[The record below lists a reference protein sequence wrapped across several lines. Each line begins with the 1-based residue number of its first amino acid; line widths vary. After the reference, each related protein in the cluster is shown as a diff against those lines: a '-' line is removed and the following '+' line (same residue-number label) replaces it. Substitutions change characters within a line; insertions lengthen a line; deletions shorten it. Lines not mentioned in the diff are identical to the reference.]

1 MLCNSDD
8 SNKLGSPDPQDPSI
22 EVAPISAEID
32 AKVEQTEPVEEP
44 RVFEFFEAVVFSTAR
59 TAIPV
64 SVPTFISSVLTTQQP
79 TIFKD
84 KQNQHVIYVTGQVSY
99 PKEGDFTTRT
109 LYKDLIAVKTDFEN
123 QNTIELIAGYQID
136 KSMIDNT
143 DFRFGATMGSTLGY
157 LKSMIDIIED
167 SPRTTASLK
176 LEYEELI
183 EMLTKMN
190 KRHFEVAELFR

>member
-22 EVAPISAEID
+22 EVAPISTEID
-32 AKVEQTEPVEEP
+32 ANLEQTEPVEEP

-59 TAIPV
+59 TGIPV
-64 SVPTFISSVLTTQQP
+64 SIPTFISSILTTQQP

-84 KQNQHVIYVTGQVSY
+84 KQNQHVIYVTGKVSY
-99 PKEGDFTTRT
+99 PKEGDFLSST
-109 LYKDLIAVKTDFEN
+109 LYKDLVAVKTDFES
-123 QNTIELIAGYQID
+123 QNTIELIAGHQVE
-136 KSMIDNT
+136 KPMIDNM
-143 DFRFGATMGSTLGY
+143 DFRFGATMGSTMGY

-176 LEYEELI
+176 LEYQELI